1 MLKKTPPPLKF
12 LTSNSF
18 NQSNFKELTNKKS
31 KNFQNILAF
40 SLIELSIV
48 LIIIGLLV
56 AGVTGGASLIES
68 AKNRAFINEM
78 NSYKQA
84 FLAYYAQTGNYPG
97 DRNNSGLVGWN
108 SRQTY
113 TNRNFLFPY
122 DGTDT
127 ANNHYIPTQL
137 NAPFV
142 DLYLSK
148 IIDFESKGNEN
159 EGLLGNITSSTY
171 YVPRSN
177 VFKDIFF
184 HYETAT
190 DDQKKEGY
198 SKSGFAQEQTI
209 VARYFK
215 GKTYQKDFAEA
226 MKYFDIKTD
235 DGIYSS
241 GKIRGMCHRGYIS
254 YDEAINT
261 KQYCRIVFYKLL

>member
-1 MLKKTPPPLKF
+1 MLKKHKKTTKF
-12 LTSNSF
+12 LTSNSLI
-18 NQSNFKELTNKKS
+18 QSNFKELTNKKS
-31 KNFQNILAF
+31 KKFQNILAF

-56 AGVTGGASLIES
+56 SGVSGGASLIKT
-68 AKNRAFINEM
+68 AKQRAFINEM

-84 FLAYYAQTGNYPG
+84 FLAFMANTGKYPG

-148 IIDFESKGNEN
+148 IIDFESKGNDTTLN
-159 EGLLGNITSSTY
+159 DIKPSSY

-177 VFKDIFF
+177 VFKDNIYF
-184 HYETAT
+184 HYETAS

-198 SKSGFAQEQTI
+198 SKSGFRQEQTI
-209 VARYFK
+209 VARYFN
-215 GKTYQKDFAEA
+215 GKKTEKDFTEA
-226 MKYFDIKTD
+226 IKYFDKKID
-235 DGIYSS
+235 DGQYNS
-241 GKIRGMCHRGYIS
+241 GNVRGTCYNAYIS
-254 YDEAINT
+254 YDEALNS
-261 KQYCRIVFYKLL
+261 KNYCRIVFYKLL

>member
-1 MLKKTPPPLKF
+1 MK
-12 LTSNSF
+12 N
-18 NQSNFKELTNKKS
+18 NK
-31 KNFQNILAF
+31 AF

-56 AGVTGGASLIES
+56 SGVTGGASLIKS

-148 IIDFESKGNEN
+148 IIDFESKGNDTTLN
-159 EGLLGNITSSTY
+159 DIKSSSY

-177 VFKDIFF
+177 VFKDNIYF
-184 HYETAT
+184 HYETAS

-198 SKSGFAQEQTI
+198 SKSGFRQEQTI
-209 VARYFK
+209 VARYFN
-215 GKTYQKDFAEA
+215 GKKTEKDFAEA
-226 MKYFDIKTD
+226 MKYSDEKID

-241 GKIRGMCHRGYIS
+241 GNIRGTCDLAYTS
-254 YDEAINT
+254 YDEAINN
-261 KQYCRIVFYKLL
+261 KKYCRILFYKLL

>member
-1 MLKKTPPPLKF
+1 MLKKLPPPLKF

-56 AGVTGGASLIES
+56 VGVTGGASLIKS
-68 AKNRAFINEM
+68 AKQRAFINEM

-97 DRNNSGLVGWN
+97 DRNNTGLVGWN

-148 IIDFESKGNEN
+148 IIDFESKGNDTTLN
-159 EGLLGNITSSTY
+159 DIKPSSY

-177 VFKDIFF
+177 VFKDNIYF

-198 SKSGFAQEQTI
+198 AKSGFAQEQTI

-215 GKTYQKDFAEA
+215 GKTYQKDFTEA

-241 GKIRGMCHRGYIS
+241 GKIRGTCNIGYIS

-261 KQYCRIVFYKLL
+261 KQYCRILFYKLL

>member
-1 MLKKTPPPLKF
+1 MKTYSKIL
-12 LTSNSF
+12 NA
-18 NQSNFKELTNKKS
+18 TNKTA
-31 KNFQNILAF
+31 AF

-56 AGVTGGASLIES
+56 AGITGGNSLIKS
-68 AKNRAFINEM
+68 AKQRSFM
-78 NSYKQA
+78 DKVNSYKQA
-84 FLAYYAQTGNYPG
+84 FLAYYAKTGNYPG
-97 DRNNSGLVGWN
+97 DKNNSGLIGWN
-108 SRQTY
+108 SHQTY
-113 TNRNFLFPY
+113 NNKSFTYPY

-127 ANNHYIPTQL
+127 TNNHYIPTQS
-137 NAPFV
+137 NGPFV

-159 EGLLGNITSSTY
+159 EGLLENITSSTY

-209 VARYFK
+209 VARYFNEQ
-215 GKTYQKDFAEA
+215 KTEKDFTEA

-235 DGIYSS
+235 DGIYNS
-241 GKIRGMCHRGYIS
+241 GKVRGTCNKGYIS

-261 KQYCRIVFYKLL
+261 KQYCRILFYKLL